1 MGSGKFLTHLW
12 RVGMEL
18 VISLLEVSKTLSE
31 LINLSSDFFL
41 DVNRIVYIFASTN
54 EQKSSRVIEKKENI
68 P

>member
-31 LINLSSDFFL
+31 LINLSSDFFFTFFTEIFGYINIKVYL
-41 DVNRIVYIFASTN
+41 RTVNNDKNF
-54 EQKSSRVIEKKENI
+54 
-68 P
+68 